1 MSEPYLILQKNLSFQ
16 EYIKKSRFITYLA
29 HIEGKQQAL
38 DYLQSIKVLHKEA
51 RHHCWAYI
59 AASPKDSVQ
68 MGCSDD
74 GEPKGTAG
82 KPMMSLLQGT
92 NVGELMAVVVRYSGG
107 IKLGTGGLVRAYS
120 NGIQQLVPQME
131 TVEKRFYQQYQIECD
146 YAQMALIENLLA
158 TVSGKVVEI
167 EFLQV
172 IKVIVEVDQAFTE
185 QFIEQLNAITQG
197 KVFAKKVSS
206 TINSCGALT

>member
-120 NGIQQLVPQME
+120 NGIQQLVPQMD

-158 TVSGKVVEI
+158 IVSGKVVEI